1 MHCPAPKKRYLA
13 DPPKMQAIW
22 SSAAATDSH
31 PPIISQVEPGLA
43 ATSGTIMRRRLF
55 GDFLGRHPRSQFDQ
69 LERAR
74 MIVAPEHRAIGAD
87 PVYEILSGPLTRS
100 FRDADRKRGA
110 AGKEWAAV
118 VDAGG

>member
-22 SSAAATDSH
+22 SSAAATDGH

-43 ATSGTIMRRRLF
+43 ATSGNIMRRRLF

-74 MIVAPEHRAIGAD
+74 MIVAPEHREIGAD
-87 PVYEILSGPLTRS
+87 HVDDILAGTRQRA
-100 FRDADRKRGA
+100 FWD
-110 AGKEWAAV
+110 
-118 VDAGG
+118 

>member
-1 MHCPAPKKRYLA
+1 MPSPAPKKRYQSG
-13 DPPKMQAIW
+13 PPKMQAIW

-43 ATSGTIMRRRLF
+43 ATSGNIMRRRLF

-74 MIVAPEHRAIGAD
+74 MIVAPEHREIGDDHAD
-87 PVYEILSGPLTRS
+87 DILAGQRQRALGDEIGS
-100 FRDADRKRGA
+100 
-110 AGKEWAAV
+110 AV
-118 VDAGG
+118 VGDMVARKSTS